1 MIRISP
7 HLISMRRRHGAQSRV
22 AQSRVFCRFRA
33 GDSPPA
39 GNRPFTMSPEWGG
52 KGRVQGRKSRRA
64 PPRARRLSV
73 RLSGL

>member
-1 MIRISP
+1 
-7 HLISMRRRHGAQSRV
+7 MRRKDGSQNAMFGS
-22 AQSRVFCRFRA
+22 FRA

-52 KGRVQGRKSRRA
+52 KARGQGRKSRRV
-64 PPRARRLSV
+64 PHQGRRLSV